1 MKENVEVLVTLQL
14 DDELVERIR
23 KVCDNVNLTVLP
35 VKDAAEV
42 PLEQWEKTEVLFTSS
57 RVLPELSHVPLLKWI
72 QFNYAGVDRV
82 ILKPIIQDSDVI
94 ATSSSGVITS
104 QVAEYVM
111 MTLLAFGQ
119 QLPQMMA
126 LQAEKTWPDNVWKTL
141 MPLELRG
148 STVGILGYG
157 SIGRQVARLLQPFG
171 VSILAAKKDAMHPE
185 DSGYTQEG
193 MGDPHGDFFQ
203 RLYPIEALHSM
214 LKECDFVIIALP
226 LTAETYH
233 LMGAAEFEVMK
244 PGAYLVNIGRGD
256 IINEEAL
263 VAALSEGKLAGA
275 ALDVFHEEPLPE
287 SSPLWTLP
295 NVIIT
300 PHVSGL
306 SLNLMSDIVDLFIE
320 NLKHYIADQPLY
332 NRIDPQK
339 GY

>member
-23 KVCDNVNLTVLP
+23 KACENVNLTVLP
-35 VKDAAEV
+35 AKDADEV
-42 PLEQWEKTEVLFTSS
+42 PPEQWKKTEVLFTSS
-57 RVLPELSHVPLLKWI
+57 QVLPELKHVPLLKWI
-72 QFNYAGVDRV
+72 QFNYAGVNRV
-82 ILKPIIQDSDVI
+82 ISKPIIQDSSVI
-94 ATSSSGVITS
+94 ATSSSGAITS

-111 MTLLAFGQ
+111 MALLAFGQ

-126 LQAEKTWPDNVWKTL
+126 LQAEKTWPDNAWKTL

-148 STVGILGYG
+148 STIGILGYG

-171 VSILAAKKDAMHPE
+171 ANILAAKKDAMHPE

-193 MGDPHGDFFQ
+193 MGDPHGDFFH
-203 RLYPIEALHSM
+203 RLYPIEALHSL
-214 LKECDFVIIALP
+214 LKECDFVVITLP
-226 LTAETYH
+226 LTDETYH
-233 LMGAAEFEVMK
+233 LMGTAEFEAMK

-256 IINEEAL
+256 IIDEEAL
-263 VAALSEGKLAGA
+263 TTALREEKLAGA
-275 ALDVFHEEPLPE
+275 ALDVFHKEPLPE
-287 SSPLWTLP
+287 DSPLWKLP

-306 SLNLMSDIVDLFIE
+306 SQSLMSDIVDLFIE
-320 NLKHYIADQPLY
+320 NLKRYTTELPLY

>member
-14 DDELVERIR
+14 DGDLVERIR
-23 KVCDNVNLTVLP
+23 KACENVNLTILP
-35 VKDAAEV
+35 VKDVAEI

-57 RVLPELSHVPLLKWI
+57 RALPELKHVPLLKWI
-72 QFNYAGVDRV
+72 QFKQAGVDRA
-82 ILKPIIQDSDVI
+82 ISTPIIQDSDVI
-94 ATSSSGVITS
+94 ATSSSGAITS

-111 MTLLAFGQ
+111 MALLAFGQ
-119 QLPQMMA
+119 QLPKMMA
-126 LQAEKTWPDNVWKTL
+126 LQAEKTWPDNTWEML

-171 VSILAAKKDAMHPE
+171 ANILAAKKDAMHPD

-193 MGDPHGDFFQ
+193 MGDPHGDFFH
-203 RLYPIEALHSM
+203 RLYPIEALHSL
-214 LKECDFVIIALP
+214 LKECDFVVITLP
-226 LTAETYH
+226 LTDETHH
-233 LMGAAEFEVMK
+233 LMSAAEFDAMK

-256 IINEEAL
+256 IIDEEAL
-263 VAALSEGKLAGA
+263 AAALSEGKLAGA

-287 SSPLWTLP
+287 DSPLWTLP

-306 SLNLMSDIVDLFIE
+306 RPNLMSDIVDFFIE
-320 NLKHYIADQPLY
+320 NLNRYTAEQPLY

>member
-1 MKENVEVLVTLQL
+1 MKENVEVLITLQL
-14 DDELVERIR
+14 GDDLVERIR
-23 KVCDNVNLTVLP
+23 EACENVNLTILP

-42 PLEQWEKTEVLFTSS
+42 PLEQWEKAEVLFTSS
-57 RVLPELSHVPLLKWI
+57 RVLPEPQHVPLLKWI
-72 QFNYAGVDRV
+72 QFNYAGVDRM
-82 ILKPIIQDSDVI
+82 ISKPIIQDSDVI

-119 QLPQMMA
+119 QLPKMMA
-126 LQAEKTWPDNVWKTL
+126 LQAKKTWADDAWKTL

-171 VSILAAKKDAMHPE
+171 ASVLAAKKDAMHPD

-193 MGDPHGDFFQ
+193 MGDPHGDFFH
-203 RLYPIEALHSM
+203 RLYPIEALHSL
-214 LKECDFVIIALP
+214 LKECDFVVIALP
-226 LTAETYH
+226 LTDETYH
-233 LMGAAEFEVMK
+233 LIGAAEFEAMK
-244 PGAYLVNIGRGD
+244 SGAYLVNIGRGD
-256 IINEEAL
+256 IIDEEAL
-263 VAALSEGKLAGA
+263 VGALSEGKLAGA

-287 SSPLWTLP
+287 DSPLWALP
-295 NVIIT
+295 NVIVT
-300 PHVSGL
+300 PHISGL

-320 NLKHYIADQPLY
+320 NLNRYIAEQPLY
-332 NRIDPQK
+332 NRIDLHK